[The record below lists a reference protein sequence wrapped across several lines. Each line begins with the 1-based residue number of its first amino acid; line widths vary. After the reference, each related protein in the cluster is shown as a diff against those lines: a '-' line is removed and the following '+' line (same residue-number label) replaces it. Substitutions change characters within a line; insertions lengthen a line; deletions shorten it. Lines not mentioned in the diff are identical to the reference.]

1 MQWKKNLNHAKESG
15 TNSIKTASKKV
26 IQKRTE
32 AAGD

>member
-1 MQWKKNLNHAKESG
+1 MKKNLNHAKESA
-15 TNSIKTASKKV
+15 TDLIKTTSKKV